1 LEKPPTP
8 MAITTTVRPTF
19 ANGPSA
25 GRFRKTAA
33 VFPGF
38 ATTGLPPT
46 FGRPSVPGTWVPL
59 DPDRSGAVESERRG
73 IDPGGPGGSAT
84 DPGGGG
90 GGAARIDIGGM
101 DCERW
106 PGMGK
111 GGAAPPLTGRGGSGG
126 EGDDGGRGGGG
137 APLYSWG
144 GYCATVILGRS
155 LNFGRSSDSG
165 SAAATG
171 SGSGKPPEG
180 GAGGGTGGSATA
192 MSGTAC
198 VNAASGRF
206 NRAFRRSRPI
216 PSPWP
221 APGAGAGCSVPVSG
235 SAAGPA
241 GGGGRGFRRSGWGSS
256 LIYCRRKP

>member
-1 LEKPPTP
+1 

-111 GGAAPPLTGRGGSGG
+111 GGAGPPPPGRGGGGGVGGAGGVGRGGGAPPRTGRGGSGG
-126 EGDDGGRGGGG
+126 EADEGGRGGEED
-137 APLYSWG
+137 
-144 GYCATVILGRS
+144 CR
-155 LNFGRSSDSG
+155 
-165 SAAATG
+165 
-171 SGSGKPPEG
+171 GK
-180 GAGGGTGGSATA
+180 AGEEDDGEAVLEQVG
-192 MSGTAC
+192 
-198 VNAASGRF
+198 N
-206 NRAFRRSRPI
+206 
-216 PSPWP
+216 
-221 APGAGAGCSVPVSG
+221 
-235 SAAGPA
+235 
-241 GGGGRGFRRSGWGSS
+241 
-256 LIYCRRKP
+256 

>member
-1 LEKPPTP
+1 

-111 GGAAPPLTGRGGSGG
+111 GGAAPPLTGRGGGGGEPGVRGGGWGAARIDMGGMDCERWRGMGKGGAAPPLTGRGGSGG
-126 EGDDGGRGGGG
+126 EADEGGRGGEEDCRGKAG
-137 APLYSWG
+137 EE
-144 GYCATVILGRS
+144 GRS
-155 LNFGRSSDSG
+155 EEHTSELQ
-165 SAAATG
+165 
-171 SGSGKPPEG
+171 
-180 GAGGGTGGSATA
+180 
-192 MSGTAC
+192 
-198 VNAASGRF
+198 
-206 NRAFRRSRPI
+206 SR
-216 PSPWP
+216 
-221 APGAGAGCSVPVSG
+221 
-235 SAAGPA
+235 
-241 GGGGRGFRRSGWGSS
+241 
-256 LIYCRRKP
+256 